1 MLIGKMMSVD
11 MAKDKFDP
19 LVAAMMRRFKRY
31 KPATKKAL
39 KEMMEA
45 EYNNPDMFKDIM
57 TEFIATWK
65 ACDANK
71 DGKLVKSEF
80 KDFMCRNNEN
90 VKKRIGESAKGDD
103 MEDDKWYEAY
113 NMLNPN
119 KEGVTMEDFKTAR
132 EIIRETMAKK
142 VFEPLAKKAMMRMT
156 KYKDETKAKIGEYM
170 KAEEENPALF
180 AEMMTEFKN
189 TWTLCDKNKDG
200 VLNLEEFKDFA
211 NKHNENMKKR
221 WGESTKGDDAEDEM
235 WYFAYNM
242 LSSNQNGIAL
252 MDFKKGRK
260 MLMEIIKNMG
270 LVKAFTPLMIN
281 HLMERM
287 AFSPEVQA
295 KYKEA
300 GQAMENNPKMFAEIM
315 KEFVDSFMACDVNHN
330 GVLEKAE
337 WKNFMDAMHQNRL
350 KRYGDSNRPDDK
362 EKEAWFNAMN
372 SINPDK
378 EGIALEDFM
387 QGLKV
392 MGGVGREMAKTRSM
406 ISFYHLMGTAI
417 KRMMSYKPETQAKMR
432 EYMEAE
438 QKNPELYQEIMAEFI
453 RTWKQSDTNADGLLN
468 MREFKTFIKKN
479 NENMKRRW
487 GQSVKGTDKEDE
499 KWYQAYNMLSPQ
511 REGVSMDDFMTA
523 KDMLTMIMAY
533 K

>member
-1 MLIGKMMSVD
+1 MKRRFGDVAKFSDQEVEAWFAAYNMINKNKEGVSLADFKIGEYVMMLIGKMMSVD

-142 VFEPLAKKAMMRMT
+142 VFEPLAKKAMARMT

-211 NKHNENMKKR
+211 NQH
-221 WGESTKGDDAEDEM
+221 
-235 WYFAYNM
+235 
-242 LSSNQNGIAL
+242 
-252 MDFKKGRK
+252 
-260 MLMEIIKNMG
+260 
-270 LVKAFTPLMIN
+270 
-281 HLMERM
+281 
-287 AFSPEVQA
+287 
-295 KYKEA
+295 
-300 GQAMENNPKMFAEIM
+300 
-315 KEFVDSFMACDVNHN
+315 
-330 GVLEKAE
+330 
-337 WKNFMDAMHQNRL
+337 
-350 KRYGDSNRPDDK
+350 
-362 EKEAWFNAMN
+362 
-372 SINPDK
+372 
-378 EGIALEDFM
+378 
-387 QGLKV
+387 
-392 MGGVGREMAKTRSM
+392 
-406 ISFYHLMGTAI
+406 
-417 KRMMSYKPETQAKMR
+417 
-432 EYMEAE
+432 
-438 QKNPELYQEIMAEFI
+438 
-453 RTWKQSDTNADGLLN
+453 
-468 MREFKTFIKKN
+468 

-487 GQSVKGTDKEDE
+487 GESIMGSDDEVE
-499 KWYQAYNMLSPQ
+499 KWYQASNMLTTGVDGVALADFKKGRDII
-511 REGVSMDDFMTA
+511 REIMRNYMSYMAFKPLLEGEFM
-523 KDMLTMIMAY
+523 KMAMCSQQA
-533 K
+533 